1 MRNASFESQ
10 TCSIART
17 LEVIGEWWTLLI
29 VREAFFGTQRF
40 TDFEKNLGIAKNV
53 LAERLRKLVEAG
65 VMRREAVAA
74 RGNPQLYQ
82 LTEKGR
88 DLLPIAI
95 ALMQWGDQWINGR
108 GQAPVRIRERATQDE
123 IGPLVVRNKQGR
135 PLMLDDIEVV
145 PGPGASDAICRR
157 FGPTARGRR

>member
-1 MRNASFESQ
+1 MRHAGFESQ
-10 TCSIART
+10 TCSIARA

-53 LAERLRKLVEAG
+53 LAERLRKLVAAG

-95 ALMQWGDQWINGR
+95 ALMQWGDQWISGR
-108 GQAPVRIRERATQDE
+108 GQAPVRVRERTTQHE
-123 IGPLVVRNKQGR
+123 IGPLVVRNKRGR
-135 PLMLDDIEVV
+135 PLMLDDVEVV
-145 PGPGASDAICRR
+145 PGPGASDAIRRR
-157 FGPTARGRR
+157 FGPAARVRR